1 MSMLTGKTIVLGVS
15 GGIAAYKAAELVRLL
30 TGRGAAVK
38 VMMTRNACEFIT
50 PLTLQTL
57 SGNPVATETFDL
69 TQESQIGHIRL
80 ADTADVIV
88 IAPASADIIAKATV
102 GIADDIV
109 STVLLA
115 AHCPVAFAP
124 AMNVNMYNNPTVI
137 ENLARLAARGVTII
151 EPQEGALAC
160 GYEGKG
166 RLCDPAAIV
175 EELERLATPADLAG
189 ERILVTAGPTQEA
202 IDPVRFVSNRS
213 SGKMGYA
220 LARAAWLR
228 GAEVRLVS
236 GPSALATPRGVERI
250 DTVSAADLL
259 EATSRNFSWCS
270 ALVMAAAVADFRPAT
285 IAPHKVKKR
294 AQGMRLEL
302 APIEDEM
309 PRLAAQ
315 KGNRLLIGFAA
326 ETQDTEA
333 NALGKLQAKG
343 LDLIVAND
351 VTMEGAG
358 FGVDT
363 NIVTLIE
370 RDGSRQPYP
379 QLSKDEVANVILDRV
394 SALRTRPASGKSG
407 ALHAVRRSG

>member
-38 VMMTRNACEFIT
+38 VMMTRNACEFVT

-57 SGNPVATETFDL
+57 SGNPVATETFNL

-124 AMNVNMYNNPTVI
+124 AMNVNMYNHPTVI

>member
-1 MSMLTGKTIVLGVS
+1 MGILSGKTIVLGVS
-15 GGIAAYKAAELVRLL
+15 GGIAAYKSAELIRLL
-30 TGRGAAVK
+30 TARGATVK

-57 SGNPVATETFDL
+57 SGNPVATETFNL

-80 ADTADVIV
+80 ADTADLIV
-88 IAPASADIIAKATV
+88 IAPASANIIAKAAS

-109 STVLLA
+109 TTVLLA

-124 AMNVNMYNNPTVI
+124 AMNVHMYNHPTVT
-137 ENLARLAARGVTII
+137 ENLARLAARGVAII

-228 GAEVRLVS
+228 GAEVKLVS

-250 DTVSAADLL
+250 DTVSAAELL

-270 ALVMAAAVADFRPAT
+270 TLIMAAAVADFRPAT
-285 IAPHKVKKR
+285 VAPHKVKKR

-302 APIEDEM
+302 AAIEDEM

-315 KGNRLLIGFAA
+315 KGNRVLIGFAA
-326 ETQDTEA
+326 ETQDTET
-333 NALGKLQAKG
+333 NAMNKLQAKG

-351 VTMEGAG
+351 VTMAGAG

-370 RDGSRQPYP
+370 RDGSRHPYP

-394 SALRTRPASGKSG
+394 SSLRTGPASDKSG
-407 ALHAVRRSG
+407 MLRAVRRSG

>member
-1 MSMLTGKTIVLGVS
+1 MGILTGKTIVLGVS

-30 TGRGAAVK
+30 TGRGATVK

-57 SGNPVATETFDL
+57 SGNPVATETFNL

-80 ADTADVIV
+80 ADTADLIV

-124 AMNVNMYNNPTVI
+124 AMNVNMYNHPTVT
-137 ENLARLAARGVTII
+137 ENLTRLAARGVTII

-175 EELERLATPADLAG
+175 EELERLATPADFAG

-259 EATSRNFSWCS
+259 DATSRNFSWCS
-270 ALVMAAAVADFRPAT
+270 ALIMAAAVADFRPGT

-294 AQGMRLEL
+294 AQGMRLDL
-302 APIEDEM
+302 APIEDEL

-370 RDGSRQPYP
+370 RDGSRHPYP
-379 QLSKDEVANVILDRV
+379 QLTKDEVANVILDRL
-394 SALRTRPASGKSG
+394 SALRTSPASGKSE

>member
-1 MSMLTGKTIVLGVS
+1 MLTGKTIVLGVS

-57 SGNPVATETFDL
+57 SGNPVATETFNL

>member
-1 MSMLTGKTIVLGVS
+1 MGILSGKTIVLGVS
-15 GGIAAYKAAELVRLL
+15 GGIAAYKAAELIRLL
-30 TGRGAAVK
+30 TGRGATVK
-38 VMMTRNACEFIT
+38 AMMTRNACEFIT

-57 SGNPVATETFDL
+57 SGNPVATETFNL

-80 ADTADVIV
+80 ADTADLMV

-124 AMNVNMYNNPTVI
+124 AMNVNMYNHPTVT
-137 ENLARLAARGVTII
+137 ENLTRLAARGIRII

-259 EATSRNFSWCS
+259 EATTRNFSWS
-270 ALVMAAAVADFRPAT
+270 SVLIMAAAVADFRPAT
-285 IAPHKVKKR
+285 IAPHKMKKR

-302 APIEDEM
+302 ASIEDEM

-315 KGNRLLIGFAA
+315 KGNRSLIGFAA

-333 NALGKLQAKG
+333 NAVGKLRSKG

-370 RDGSRQPYP
+370 RDGSRHPYP
-379 QLSKDEVANVILDRV
+379 QLTKDEVANVILDRV
-394 SALRTRPASGKSG
+394 SALRTNPASDKAG

>member
-1 MSMLTGKTIVLGVS
+1 MGALSGKTIVLGVS

-30 TGRGAAVK
+30 GARGARIN
-38 VMMTRNACEFIT
+38 VMMTRNAQEFIT

-57 SGNPVATETFDL
+57 SGNPVATETFSL

-80 ADTADVIV
+80 ADTADLIV
-88 IAPASADIIAKATV
+88 IAPASADIIAKASL

-109 STVLLA
+109 TTVLLA
-115 AHCPVAFAP
+115 ARCPVAFAP
-124 AMNVNMYNNPTVI
+124 AMNVNMYNHPAVV
-137 ENLARLAARGVTII
+137 ENLARLAARGVRII
-151 EPQEGALAC
+151 DAEEGSLAC
-160 GYEGKG
+160 GWEGKG

-175 EELERLATPADLAG
+175 EELERIATPADLSG

-220 LARAAWLR
+220 LARAAWRR
-228 GAEVRLVS
+228 GAEVRIIA
-236 GPSALATPRGVERI
+236 GPSTLPMPRGMERI
-250 DTVSAADLL
+250 DTISAAQML
-259 EATSRNFSWCS
+259 EATARHFPWCS
-270 ALVMAAAVADFRPAT
+270 TLIMAAAIADFRPAT
-285 IAPHKVKKR
+285 VAPHKLKKR
-294 AQGMRLEL
+294 TSGMRLEL
-302 APIEDEM
+302 APIEDQM
-309 PRLAAQ
+309 PQLAAQ
-315 KGNRLLIGFAA
+315 KGERVLIGFAA
-326 ETQDTEA
+326 ETQDTET
-333 NALGKLQAKG
+333 NAVGKLKAKG

-370 RDGSRQPYP
+370 SDGSRHPYP
-379 QLSKDEVANVILDRV
+379 QLSKDDVADVILDRLAV
-394 SALRTRPASGKSG
+394 LRAASTLKPG

>member
-57 SGNPVATETFDL
+57 SGNPVATETFNL

-124 AMNVNMYNNPTVI
+124 AMNVNMYNHPTVI